1 MLKLSLK
8 LTLLGNQNQYR
19 VQRHWVNIVWKDFN
33 ELIDRFWKPQIKGI
47 RKNLYDIK
55 KPQNI
60 SKQKIKEIEVS
71 LFKLEERLFNFKK
84 YRFQDDFIYRNIGDI
99 RN

>member
-1 MLKLSLK
+1 M
-8 LTLLGNQNQYR
+8 
-19 VQRHWVNIVWKDFN
+19 
-33 ELIDRFWKPQIKGI
+33 

-60 SKQKIKEIEVS
+60 SKQKIKETEVS